1 MSFSILRQQ
10 VLQKTIQQWQAIQH
24 NRTIVRKPATA
35 LAASLS
41 IVGALSLSPSV
52 LADTL
57 DTNELASPSSQT
69 ALQAVYAPAG
79 DSTVTVTFTKVGG
92 SANSP
97 DLNYI
102 SGLGPVAGLWLGSGI
117 TGSVRNET
125 YELEF
130 SAPVTE
136 VQLTFA
142 AINYNVDGIE
152 ESGDFVVLDGSTD
165 ITASSSF
172 NFNDTSPGTTTG
184 LTYGPVLNPSL
195 TNQSVQGVEETATVS
210 GSCCNDNGT
219 LTISNPA
226 GFTKVR
232 FTRTDTDNTS
242 NFYDFDTLGNAAAPP
257 QQGLNNT
264 NGTTLGPIVYT
275 PQPTAFDYGDA
286 PDTYGTTLASGGPS
300 HTIVS
305 GLHLGTAPDSESDAA
320 TPLDGSGD
328 GTEDDGIT
336 LAILTEGDTSYSIPA
351 ASINAT
357 GTGTLHAWVDFNKSG
372 TFEPGEHTS
381 VNVTSGMPSSA
392 LNWSGITAGA
402 AGNTYARFRFT
413 SDTSI
418 TLNTPGGAASDGEVE
433 DYQVAISATAP
444 PTPAPGA
451 PQCLLPQNLVTDGS
465 FDNGL
470 TFFPSTG
477 GWFIE
482 NNPTAVFNPGN
493 EPTGVLANGYPAVGS
508 TYGFNFNDPA
518 DDALLVTPV
527 FEVDQ
532 TYLNGQLDIWF
543 DTAWQ
548 QAGGGGSKASTLELR
563 INGTPYWRMTTV
575 NGQAGNASSTITTLN
590 GAVTSSGSPS
600 SLTGPGTSNG
610 GQVRT
615 AQWGV
620 IHVTIPYTSNATPQ
634 IEFAMRGQGLASDD
648 FAIDRI
654 YTPVCLPDRGDAPDS
669 YGTDVTAGNSGGDP
683 IGPFHRIVNDLS
695 LGTNPDGEINAESPL
710 DGTSDGADE
719 DGVTLS
725 DIDPNA
731 TTYSIPASDIA
742 VTNNSGLGAATLHAW
757 IDFDGSGTFETDEY
771 TSQTVTSGTTG
782 GTPNGLLTWSGP
794 GVSGLTDGTTTYA
807 RFRLTTDGSIN
818 AATPGGEAHDGE
830 VEDYQ
835 VEIAA
840 PSFNISGNLYVDSN
854 SNDIFESPAGGG
866 SEAPMPDNITVRL
879 LSSDGSTE
887 LATTVTDTN
896 GVYSFPNLAPGTY
909 QVAVETSDPDIPI
922 GHNIG
927 TPTPLTISLTSTDAI
942 AQDFGFDLITT
953 GSEVAFCQSPNGEV
967 YSGGI
972 NRDIYA
978 IYPSTGATF
987 RVTNTALAGVVNS
1000 LATDHFYRV
1009 AYYAEGQAIYA
1020 WDPINDTHVRLQ
1032 DSSGNLNV
1040 SAMPGG
1046 GSISSLTSGGA
1057 AFFDGSYYLGI
1068 ERAQGNSNTEV
1079 YRVDFVPGSN
1089 GLVIQSLTALG
1100 VNDNT
1105 GGANGGLNSADWGDM
1120 IISDAGI
1127 IYGATRRAGF
1137 TWSFDLSTG
1146 IYNQI
1151 SGNYLGQLAK
1161 DGDGVLWG
1169 LSDTSRI
1176 QQVNINTGSLFG
1188 PSSPTSS
1195 PIADMAECVV
1205 GLSTIGDR
1213 IWDDLDGDG
1222 VQDPLEP
1229 GIANVTVGIYRDLNG
1244 NGVIDTTG
1252 AINFQDP
1259 LLTTQVTN
1267 SSGNYDFVDLIRGTY
1282 IVKVLEGTADDLDGT
1297 NVLDG
1302 AVLTTTATTP
1312 GGQQAVTIPLGIND
1326 YDDADFG
1333 YQLPIIPQNPNVLL
1347 VKRIT
1352 QINGS
1357 TASSGGDDL
1366 SGYID
1371 QGEATNPYDDND
1383 ITVADPVGPNDPP
1396 KDTNLWPTPLT
1407 TTLVGGID
1415 GGNVMPNDEIEYTIY
1430 YLSSGDA
1437 TAESVLFCD
1446 YVPTFTSYIPNG
1458 YTGSAP
1464 QATGGI
1470 GGADLSIELFRNG
1483 ITDYHTGANDGDSA
1497 TYFGPGIDPS
1507 SSFPGIDCDGDKNG
1521 VNDNPNG
1528 AVVVNLGDLPDAT
1541 TDATGAYGYVRFRA
1555 RVK

>member
-1 MSFSILRQQ
+1 MSNRRSTPNLS
-10 VLQKTIQQWQAIQH
+10 KTNRCRLTNHA
-24 NRTIVRKPATA
+24 RTIVAA
-35 LAASLS
+35 LLLS
-41 IVGALSLSPSV
+41 RGVLSPGMIAWANGPAPGTVIENQATGSFV
-52 LADTL
+52 D
-57 DTNELASPSSQT
+57 PS
-69 ALQAVYAPAG
+69 
-79 DSTVTVTFTKVGG
+79 DSSTKLIESNVVQVTV
-92 SANSP
+92 AE
-97 DLNYI
+97 
-102 SGLGPVAGLWLGSGI
+102 VAGL
-117 TGSVRNET
+117 T
-125 YELEF
+125 
-130 SAPVTE
+130 VTNNGFTE
-136 VQLTFA
+136 PNDGA
-142 AINYNVDGIE
+142 VD
-152 ESGDFVVLDGSTD
+152 ESDTVYFDFV
-165 ITASSSF
+165 
-172 NFNDTSPGTTTG
+172 
-184 LTYGPVLNPSL
+184 L
-195 TNQSVQGVEETATVS
+195 TNVGNDPTQFVIPGSASV
-210 GSCCNDNGT
+210 
-219 LTISNPA
+219 
-226 GFTKVR
+226 
-232 FTRTDTDNTS
+232 
-242 NFYDFDTLGNAAAPP
+242 
-257 QQGLNNT
+257 T
-264 NGTTLGPIVYT
+264 NGTQAGNIQIIEY
-275 PQPTAFDYGDA
+275 DA
-286 PDTYGTTLASGGPS
+286 
-300 HTIVS
+300 
-305 GLHLGTAPDSESDAA
+305 
-320 TPLDGSGD
+320 DG
-328 GTEDDGIT
+328 
-336 LAILTEGDTSYSIPA
+336 
-351 ASINAT
+351 T
-357 GTGTLHAWVDFNKSG
+357 GTGAAEDLSG
-372 TFEPGEHTS
+372 SNITVPGGGDNTGNLLNGVANTNNGS
-381 VNVTSGMPSSA
+381 VPAGGSITVRVPV
-392 LNWSGITAGA
+392 TAGT
-402 AGNTYARFRFT
+402 AGLDLTVTLGDTVATNGQNEVYIAGSNDVYTQDNTGT
-413 SDTSI
+413 TNGDTD
-418 TLNTPGGAASDGEVE
+418 GAPISNEREASDSLT
-433 DYQVAISATAP
+433 VAIATSSSP
-444 PTPAPGA
+444 PTPPPGA

-470 TFFPSTG
+470 TFFPATG
-477 GWFIE
+477 NWGTR
-482 NNPTAVFNPGN
+482 NRAPAVINPGN
-493 EPTGVLANGYPAVGS
+493 EPTGTIANGYPALGS
-508 TYGFNFNDPA
+508 IIAYNENDSA
-518 DDALLVTPV
+518 DDALLVTPL
-527 FEVDQ
+527 FDVDQ

-543 DTAWQ
+543 DTYWRH
-548 QAGGGGSKASTLELR
+548 AGGGGSKDSTLELR
-563 INGTPYWRMTTV
+563 VNGTPYWQMRTI
-575 NGQAGNASSTITTLN
+575 NGEGGGSSTLTPLN
-590 GAVTSSGSPS
+590 GATMSSGSP
-600 SLTGPGTSNG
+600 TGLSNPGG
-610 GQVRT
+610 GG
-615 AQWGV
+615 AYSQWGNV
-620 IHVTIPYTSNATPQ
+620 RITIPYTSNTTPQ
-634 IEFAMRGQGLASDD
+634 IEFAMKGQGLASDD
-648 FAIDRI
+648 FGVDRI

-710 DGTSDGADE
+710 DGTGDGADE

-731 TTYSIPASDIA
+731 TTYSVPASDIA

-782 GTPNGLLTWSGP
+782 GTPNGPLTWSGP

-835 VEIAA
+835 VAIAA
-840 PSFNISGNLYVDSN
+840 PIFNISGTLYVDSN
-854 SNDIFESPAGGG
+854 SNDLYEDSAGGG
-866 SEAPMPDNITVRL
+866 SEAPMPENITVRL

-896 GVYSFPNLAPGTY
+896 GLYSFPDLSQGTY
-909 QVAVETSDPDIPI
+909 QVAVETTDPDIPI

-927 TPTPLTISLTSTDAI
+927 TPTPLTISLTSADAI

-972 NRDIYA
+972 SNDIYA

-987 RVTNTALAGVVNS
+987 RVTTTALAGVVNS

-1057 AFFDGSYYLGI
+1057 AFYNGSYYLGI

-1120 IISDAGI
+1120 IISDAGV

-1176 QQVNINTGSLFG
+1176 QQVDINTGSLFG

-1267 SSGNYDFVDLIRGTY
+1267 SSGNYDFVDLIRGNY
-1282 IVKVLEGTADDLDGT
+1282 IIKVLEGTADDLDGT

-1302 AVLTTTATTP
+1302 AVLTTTTTTP
-1312 GGQQAVTIPLGIND
+1312 GGQQTVTIPLGIND

-1333 YQLPIIPQNPNVLL
+1333 YQLPVIPQNPNVLL

-1352 QINGS
+1352 QINNDTVS
-1357 TASSGGDDL
+1357 AGGDDL
-1366 SGYID
+1366 SGYINQD
-1371 QGEATNPYDDND
+1371 DVTNPYDDND
-1383 ITVADPVGPNDPP
+1383 ITVADPVDPTDPP
-1396 KDTNLWPTPLT
+1396 KDTDQWPDPNTNLI
-1407 TTLVGGID
+1407 GGID

-1458 YTGSAP
+1458 YNGSAP

-1483 ITDYHTGANDGDSA
+1483 STDYHTGANDGDSA
-1497 TYFGPGIDPS
+1497 TYFAPGADPAT
-1507 SSFPGIDCDGDKNG
+1507 SFPGIDCDGDGDGINA
-1521 VNDNPNG
+1521 NANG

-1541 TDATGAYGYVRFRA
+1541 TDAAGAYGYVRFRT